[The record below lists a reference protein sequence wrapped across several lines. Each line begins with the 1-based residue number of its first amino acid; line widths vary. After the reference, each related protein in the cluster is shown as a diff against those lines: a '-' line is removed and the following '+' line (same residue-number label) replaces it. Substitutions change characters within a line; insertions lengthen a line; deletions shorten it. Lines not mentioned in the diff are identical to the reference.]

1 MQRKWGEVM
10 MKKRGLVF
18 ALCFLMILVLFFI
31 GIKAF
36 QDRRYLLV
44 SVVMAFLACV
54 PFYYAYEKRS
64 GSIRRMV
71 LLAVMIAMAVAG
83 RVLFSPLPGIK
94 PVSAIVILAS
104 IYMGAEAGFLI
115 GSMSA
120 IVSNLFF
127 GQGPWT
133 PFQMLAW
140 GLVGFFAGLPI
151 LREHLK
157 IRWCVMCYGVFSG
170 IFYSFI
176 MNIWAV
182 ISFDGSFA
190 LARFWTAVV
199 TSLPTTLGYV
209 AADVAFLFL
218 LSKPFG
224 AKLQRIAVKHEIF

>member
-1 MQRKWGEVM
+1 MRK
-10 MKKRGLVF
+10 KPSLVF
-18 ALCFLMILVLFFI
+18 ALCFLMILMLFFI

-44 SVVMAFLACV
+44 SVAMAFLACV

-64 GSIRRMV
+64 GGVRRMV

-140 GLVGFFAGLPI
+140 GLVGFLAGLPV
-151 LREHLK
+151 LRVRLK
-157 IRWCVMCYGVFSG
+157 IRWCAMCYGIFSG
-170 IFYSFI
+170 MLYSFI

-182 ISFDGSFA
+182 ISFDGSFS
-190 LARFWTAVV
+190 LARFWIAVV

-209 AADVAFLFL
+209 AADVMFLFL